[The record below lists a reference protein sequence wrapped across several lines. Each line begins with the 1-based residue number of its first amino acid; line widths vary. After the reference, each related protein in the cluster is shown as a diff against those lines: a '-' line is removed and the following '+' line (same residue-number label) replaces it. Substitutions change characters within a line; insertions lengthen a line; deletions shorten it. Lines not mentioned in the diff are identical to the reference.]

1 MKQKVSKKSVKKK
14 VVKIP
19 SLFSE
24 KVEKKNRERIQKKF
38 KTLNT
43 FCTQNGFKISD
54 FNRTL
59 QMVPTPKTS
68 LVVIA
73 LEAEQ
78 IKIPETKKRKL
89 LIGNERATRLKLN
102 REIIDEQSPKP
113 AA

>member
-1 MKQKVSKKSVKKK
+1 
-14 VVKIP
+14 
-19 SLFSE
+19 
-24 KVEKKNRERIQKKF
+24 
-38 KTLNT
+38 
-43 FCTQNGFKISD
+43 
-54 FNRTL
+54 
-59 QMVPTPKTS
+59 MVPTPKTS